1 MKWHQSSKHKL
12 RSSRGLSHAN
22 PTKIQFAQQL
32 EQGVEILNQIQVL
45 FSGCARG
52 LDIFF
57 PLLKAVW
64 IER

>member
-12 RSSRGLSHAN
+12 RSSMGLSHVN
-22 PTKIQFAQQL
+22 PRKVQFEQQL
-32 EQGVEILNQIQVL
+32 EQRVEMLHPIQVL
-45 FSGCARG
+45 VSDYARG

-57 PLLKAVW
+57 PLLKAVC